1 MKLAIATEEEILR
14 GESTDQYFLTA
25 MKVLERKN
33 YNPHV
38 VMEATVKSFPDAR
51 YKFGV
56 LSGIEDVAH
65 LLEGKSVNVYS
76 MRDGDIFFL
85 NEPVL
90 QIEGNYRDFG
100 VYENPILGLISKP
113 SGIATKAARVRIAAG
128 NKDLMS
134 FGTRRVAPQDV
145 IMSERATL
153 TGGFDSTSN
162 VLAAKKLDVRAVGTM
177 PHILLLS
184 YSNGFGD
191 CESAFKAF
199 DEEAEKE
206 IPRIALVDTYGSPKE
221 ETLKALKIM
230 GKNLQ
235 GIRVDSGELKKIG
248 NELRWELDIR
258 GRKDIKLFASGG
270 LDEYRVKEIAEVY
283 DGFGVGTKIAD
294 APTLDFAL
302 KGIEINREPK
312 AKVGNYSGAKCVYRK
327 DFFDTV
333 KLRKAA
339 APEGY
344 ESMLKPLIANGKI
357 VREPEHVY
365 DARKRFLE
373 NLKKM
378 PQSLKNLD
386 GIYENRVKYVGGD

>member
-33 YNPHV
+33 CNPHV

-56 LSGIEDVAH
+56 MSGIDDVAY

-90 QIEGNYRDFG
+90 QIEGDYRDFG
-100 VYENPILGLISKP
+100 IYENSILGFISKP

-162 VLAAKKLDVRAVGTM
+162 VLAAKKLGVRAVGTM

-199 DEEAEKE
+199 DEEAEKD

-235 GIRVDSGELKKIG
+235 GIRIDSGDLKKIG
-248 NELRWELDIR
+248 DELRWELDIR
-258 GRKDIKLFASGG
+258 GRKDVKLFASGG
-270 LDEYRVKEIAEVY
+270 LDEYRVKEIAEIY

-302 KGIEINREPK
+302 KGIEIDREPK
-312 AKVGNYSGAKCVYRK
+312 AKVGNYSGAKSVYRK

-344 ESMLKPLIANGKI
+344 ESMLKPLIINGKI

-373 NLKKM
+373 NLEKM
-378 PQSLKNLD
+378 PQYLKNLD